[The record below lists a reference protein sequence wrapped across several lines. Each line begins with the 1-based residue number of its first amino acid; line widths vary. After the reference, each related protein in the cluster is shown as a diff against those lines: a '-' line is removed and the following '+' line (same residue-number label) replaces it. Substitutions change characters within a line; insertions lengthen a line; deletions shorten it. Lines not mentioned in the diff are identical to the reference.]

1 MASLSI
7 KELSKRNNFNIF
19 VKRIAIGQGFY
30 LIGVD
35 ELILLDPSILAQI
48 DDLDGLRH
56 YEDKNSILLP
66 TKDGGKVK
74 LTSLYKDSE
83 FSNRTQNTTVKQD
96 LEVYNLNNKL
106 QEIKKNTNKNYVNV
120 RVNNVICSVVSIK
133 DSPFGYKSD
142 FHFVD
147 IEGADV
153 FYISHKY
160 GNTPRDF
167 QQWSGTSKRF
177 QKLIFEHPETQNF
190 IQTLTSINKE
200 LPRATTVARR
210 INDDMLKQMAIFGVD
225 FGSDFSLNNVTTV
238 MQGNLHFKNIGD
250 CYMLIAS
257 DNTIN
262 NPSVPS
268 DSYEPVFLA
277 VHKKDRSDHGIKN
290 ARITISPLGGRR
302 IKQFI

>member
-1 MASLSI
+1 MASLSL

-30 LIGVD
+30 LVGVD
-35 ELILLDPSILAQI
+35 ELILLDPSILVQI
-48 DDLDGLRH
+48 DDLNGLKY

-66 TKDGGKVK
+66 TKDGNKIK

-120 RVNNVICSVVSIK
+120 RVNNIVCSVVSVVN
-133 DSPFGYKSD
+133 SPFGYKSD

-147 IEGADV
+147 TKGVDV
-153 FYISHKY
+153 FHISHKY

-177 QKLIFEHPETQNF
+177 QKLIFEHPETQDF
-190 IQTLTSINKE
+190 IKTITSTNQE
-200 LPRATTVARR
+200 LPKATTVARR
-210 INDDMLKQMAIFGVD
+210 INDDRLKQMAIFGVD
-225 FGSDFSLNNVTTV
+225 FGSATGLNNVTTV

-262 NPSVPS
+262 NPNVPS

>member
-30 LIGVD
+30 LVGID
-35 ELILLDPSILAQI
+35 ELVLLDPSILRQI
-48 DDLDGLRH
+48 DDLSGLKY
-56 YEDKNSILLP
+56 YESKKSILLP
-66 TKDGGKVK
+66 TKDGNKIK

-120 RVNNVICSVVSIK
+120 RVNNVVCSVVSIVN
-133 DSPFGYKSD
+133 SPFGYKSD

-147 IEGADV
+147 IKGVDV
-153 FYISHKY
+153 FHISHKY

-177 QKLIFEHPETQNF
+177 QKSIFEHPETQDF
-190 IQTLTSINKE
+190 IKTITSTNKE
-200 LPRATTVARR
+200 LPRATTVARK
-210 INDDMLKQMAIFGVD
+210 IKDSKLKQMAIFGID
-225 FGSDFSLNNVTTV
+225 FGPASGLNNVTTV

-262 NPSVPS
+262 NPNVPS
-268 DSYEPVFLA
+268 DNYEPVFLA

>member
-1 MASLSI
+1 VANLSI

-19 VKRIAIGQGFY
+19 TKRIAIGQGFY
-30 LIGVD
+30 LVGID
-35 ELILLDPSILAQI
+35 ELILLDPSILTQI
-48 DDLDGLRH
+48 DDLNGLRH

-66 TKDGGKVK
+66 TKNGNKVK

-83 FSNRTQNTTVKQD
+83 FSNRTQDTTVKQD

-106 QEIKKNTNKNYVNV
+106 QEIKKNTNKGYVNV
-120 RVNNVICSVVSIK
+120 RVNNVVCSVVSVVG
-133 DSPFGYKSD
+133 SPFGHKSD

-147 IEGADV
+147 IKGVDV
-153 FYISHKY
+153 FHISHKY

-177 QKLIFEHPETQNF
+177 QRSIFEHPETQDF
-190 IQTLTSINKE
+190 IKTITSMGGE

-210 INDDMLKQMAIFGVD
+210 IKDDKLKQMAVFGID
-225 FGSDFSLNNVTTV
+225 FGAVSGLNNVTTI

-262 NPSVPS
+262 NPKVPTE
-268 DSYEPVFLA
+268 SYEPVFLG

-290 ARITISPLGGRR
+290 ARITISPIGGRT